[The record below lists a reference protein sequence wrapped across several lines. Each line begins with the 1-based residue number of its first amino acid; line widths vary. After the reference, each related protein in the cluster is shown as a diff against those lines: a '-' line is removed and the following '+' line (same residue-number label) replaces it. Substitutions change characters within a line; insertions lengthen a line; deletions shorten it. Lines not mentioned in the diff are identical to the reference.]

1 MNPCPCGYANDP
13 IVQCRCHP
21 SAITQY
27 INKIS
32 GPILD
37 RIDIIIHIEKP
48 KKEALFKPNSTSKD
62 HNIQQDK
69 IRTAIA
75 TTRQRQM
82 KENGALNADLSS
94 ERIQA
99 ITPLCPKS
107 QSLLEQ
113 ALDKGTL
120 TGRSFFKTLKV
131 ANTIACME
139 QTQVQT
145 QHIAEAL
152 FYSKADF
159 NSCL

>member
-1 MNPCPCGYANDP
+1 MDANDP

-32 GPILD
+32 GLILD
-37 RIDIIIHIEKP
+37 RIDIIIHLKNLRKRP
-48 KKEALFKPNSTSKD
+48 CLNPTAP
-62 HNIQQDK
+62 QK
-69 IRTAIA
+69 I
-75 TTRQRQM
+75 TTYNRIKYNRNRNNTPTPDE
-82 KENGALNADLSS
+82 ENGALNADLSS

-113 ALDKGTL
+113 ALDKGTSPGGPL
-120 TGRSFFKTLKV
+120 QTLKV

-145 QHIAEAL
+145 QHIAKAL